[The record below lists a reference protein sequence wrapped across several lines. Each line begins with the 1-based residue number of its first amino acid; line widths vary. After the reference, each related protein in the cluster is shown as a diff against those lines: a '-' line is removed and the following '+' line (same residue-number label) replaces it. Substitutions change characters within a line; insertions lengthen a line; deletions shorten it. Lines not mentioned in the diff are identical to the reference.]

1 MKLAIVMPVVLQ
13 TEALLAL
20 TQEAVSHL
28 RSRHTTVL
36 YVVCNRLHVRV
47 PQILQSDLQARFRG
61 QVVVV
66 HEPGVERSVA
76 GAWNKGC
83 ELALA
88 DGADYVVIVA
98 NDTRLREDCLDKLI
112 EFGERGVADLW
123 SAISFNNRNQIDPN
137 ETADGA
143 DFSCFMIRPGTLQR
157 HGFFDPNYRPAYFED
172 NDYYGR
178 VVLGGGECRVVHGA
192 QFFHHGSMT
201 VREDAEMAHQLVTG
215 SGKTV
220 PTFPKNG
227 ESRSLKTPA
236 KEFFV
241 IIIGIHLT
249 TRTSLCP
256 GSQRTA
262 TRREDAHGVSAG
274 STQQP

>member
-1 MKLAIVMPVVLQ
+1 VAVEKGFLGLKMKLAIVMPVVLQ

-28 RSRHTTVL
+28 TSRHTTVL

-201 VREDAEMAHQLVTG
+201 VREDAEMAHHV
-215 SGKTV
+215 SYWFGKNRTYFSKKWGV
-220 PTFPKNG
+220 AQPENSREGVLFHYYRHPFNDPDKPLSWFPTNG
-227 ESRSLKTPA
+227 N
-236 KEFFV
+236 
-241 IIIGIHLT
+241 
-249 TRTSLCP
+249 
-256 GSQRTA
+256 TA
-262 TRREDAHGVSAG
+262 
-274 STQQP
+274 